1 MQGISRLLVKT
12 SVKNS
17 PSAAFPAIVRLFFL
31 SGLRKGRRGGGGRGE
46 RVRVEMGL
54 EVSQGLLKTAALAK
68 KAFNGVT
75 ERVFMAGIPI
85 KGHSRR

>member
-1 MQGISRLLVKT
+1 MKR
-12 SVKNS
+12 
-17 PSAAFPAIVRLFFL
+17 
-31 SGLRKGRRGGGGRGE
+31 E
-46 RVRVEMGL
+46 RAVDGP

-75 ERVFMAGIPI
+75 ERVFIVGIPI